1 MTVVVTDTHALIWY
15 ATGPQRKLG
24 RRARAVFERAE
35 RGEAIV
41 HIPALVLV
49 ELAEAMRR
57 GVVRAD
63 GGFSRWSEQLLASR
77 HFVVADLT
85 AAIVL
90 EAEGLYSIPERGDR
104 LIAATAS
111 HLGCPLLTN
120 DPVIARSPT
129 IATLW

>member
-1 MTVVVTDTHALIWY
+1 MNVAVTDTHALIWY
-15 ATGPQRKLG
+15 AAGPQRKLG
-24 RRARAVFERAE
+24 RRARAIFDRAE
-35 RGEAIV
+35 HGQAVIY
-41 HIPALVLV
+41 IPVLVLV

-63 GGFSRWSEQLLASR
+63 DGFSRWSERLLASR

-85 AAIVL
+85 AAIVR

-104 LIAATAS
+104 LIAATDS

-120 DPVIARSPT
+120 DPAITRTPT
-129 IATLW
+129 IATVW

>member
-24 RRARAVFERAE
+24 RRARAAFERAE
-35 RGEAIV
+35 RSDTIV

-57 GVVRAD
+57 GVVHAE
-63 GGFSRWSEQLLASR
+63 GGFTRWVEQLLASR
-77 HFVVADLT
+77 HFAVADLT
-85 AAIVL
+85 AAIVR

-104 LIAATAS
+104 LIAATAV

-120 DPVIARSPT
+120 DPAITRAPT
-129 IATLW
+129 VATLW